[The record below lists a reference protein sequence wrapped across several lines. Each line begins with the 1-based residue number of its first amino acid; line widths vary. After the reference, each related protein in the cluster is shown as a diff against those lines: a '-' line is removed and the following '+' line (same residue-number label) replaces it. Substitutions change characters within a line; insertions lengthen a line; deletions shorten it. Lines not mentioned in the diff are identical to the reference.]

1 MARRTDL
8 PDRRL
13 RILIVEDEML
23 VAMNI
28 EDMLL
33 DLGHEV
39 AALASRLETALSLA
53 SEEGFDVAMLDV
65 NLAGQASFP
74 IADLLRERGIPY
86 LFATGY
92 GIQGIA
98 EAHRKAPVLQKPFR
112 ARDLEEVLRA
122 AVRPIGRV
130 ADEEA

>member
-1 MARRTDL
+1 MA
-8 PDRRL
+8 DRRL

-39 AALASRLETALSLA
+39 AGIASRLSPALSLVA
-53 SEEGFDVAMLDV
+53 ESDFDVALLDV
-65 NLAGQASFP
+65 NLAGEPSFP
-74 IADLLRERGIPY
+74 VAAALRERGIPF

-92 GIQGIA
+92 GVRGLSDDF
-98 EAHRKAPVLQKPFR
+98 RTSPVLQKPFAEADLGR
-112 ARDLEEVLRA
+112 AIA
-122 AVRPIGRV
+122 ALI
-130 ADEEA
+130 D

>member
-1 MARRTDL
+1 LAE
-8 PDRRL
+8 RL

-39 AALASRLETALSLA
+39 AGIAGRLAPALTLA
-53 SEEGFDVAMLDV
+53 ADAEIDAAILDV
-65 NLAGQASFP
+65 NLAGEQSFP
-74 IADLLRERGIPY
+74 IADLLDTRGIPF

-92 GIQGIA
+92 GLGGIQD
-98 EAHRKAPVLQKPFR
+98 RYRSRVVLQKPFR
-112 ARDLEEVLRA
+112 QADLGAALARA
-122 AVRPIGRV
+122 MQP
-130 ADEEA
+130 

>member
-1 MARRTDL
+1 MRPKVAE
-8 PDRRL
+8 RRL

-39 AALASRLETALSLA
+39 AGLASRLEPALALA
-53 SEEGFDVAMLDV
+53 AEGEFDIAMLDV
-65 NLAGQASFP
+65 NLAGQQSFP
-74 IADLLRERGIPY
+74 VAAILASRGIPF

-92 GIQGIA
+92 GAKGVA
-98 EAHRKAPVLQKPFR
+98 EEYRDYPVLQKPFG
-112 ARDLEEVLRA
+112 ASDLEQALRRIDLRD
-122 AVRPIGRV
+122 VP
-130 ADEEA
+130 

>member
-1 MARRTDL
+1 MAERS
-8 PDRRL
+8 L

-39 AALASRLETALSLA
+39 AGLASRLAGAVSLA
-53 SEEGFDVAMLDV
+53 REAAVDVAMLDV
-65 NLAGQASFP
+65 NLAGEASFP
-74 IADLLRERGIPY
+74 VADVLAERGIPF

-92 GIQGIA
+92 GVQGI
-98 EAHRKAPVLQKPFR
+98 EERYRDRPILQKPFR
-112 ARDLEEVLRA
+112 AGELAAALEA
-122 AVRPIGRV
+122 IAG
-130 ADEEA
+130 A

>member
-1 MARRTDL
+1 MAE
-8 PDRRL
+8 RL
-13 RILIVEDEML
+13 LRVLVVEDEML

-39 AALASRLETALSLA
+39 AGLASRLESALILA
-53 SEEGFDVAMLDV
+53 RESAFDVGMLDV

-74 IADLLRERGIPY
+74 VADVLRERGIPF

-92 GIQGIA
+92 GVQGIA
-98 EAHRKAPVLQKPFR
+98 EAYRSATVLQKPFR
-112 ARDLEEVLRA
+112 ERDLEAALRA
-122 AVRPIGRV
+122 VCAG
-130 ADEEA
+130 

>member
-1 MARRTDL
+1 MAE
-8 PDRRL
+8 RRL

-39 AALASRLETALSLA
+39 AGLASRLEPALSLA
-53 SEEGFDVAMLDV
+53 REANFDAAMLDV
-65 NLAGQASFP
+65 NLAGQPSFP
-74 IADLLRERGIPY
+74 VAKILRERGIPF

-92 GIQGIA
+92 GIKGIEEEYRSFA
-98 EAHRKAPVLQKPFR
+98 VLQKPFR
-112 ARDLEEVLRA
+112 ALDLDQALR
-122 AVRPIGRV
+122 GLLQS
-130 ADEEA
+130 